1 MFFLK
6 LSAIALSVDDYGYV
20 YNSNNDKPASIS
32 SSINDTLNR

>member
-6 LSAIALSVDDYGYV
+6 LSAIALSVDDYGYGK
-20 YNSNNDKPASIS
+20 SNNDKPASIS